1 MLHLQIDGGGVEGSI
16 FRGRDES
23 QGGGGVE
30 EKEEEEEGGEEG
42 CWIQHEA
49 TDKCIPKSIYYSCLC
64 DA

>member
-30 EKEEEEEGGEEG
+30 EKEEEEDRGGED

-49 TDKCIPKSIYYSCLC
+49 ADKCMSKINLLFVSV
-64 DA
+64 